1 MTWVANSTHDGVHCK
16 TWGICLS
23 KYLVLI
29 QSSRIITEVGK
40 KSWRRFKMGPEIG
53 QREVNRRRQDPG
65 ANGRAAFPDGGASA
79 AMGDEDEL
87 AA

>member
-1 MTWVANSTHDGVHCK
+1 
-16 TWGICLS
+16 
-23 KYLVLI
+23 
-29 QSSRIITEVGK
+29 
-40 KSWRRFKMGPEIG
+40 MGPEIG
-53 QREVNRRRQDPG
+53 QLEVNRRRQDPG